1 MRVRRRLIAMVCG
14 VLCSAASLFAQ
25 QSYETSPLEKVKDK
39 STMVEWGIGAI
50 FLVGA
55 LVVAFKP
62 AKRSNLR

>member
-1 MRVRRRLIAMVCG
+1 MVGRLTAAGCA
-14 VLCSAASLFAQ
+14 VLLSAASVLAQ
-25 QSYETSPLEKVKDK
+25 GTYETSVLQTMKEQ

-62 AKRSNLR
+62 AKRSNLN